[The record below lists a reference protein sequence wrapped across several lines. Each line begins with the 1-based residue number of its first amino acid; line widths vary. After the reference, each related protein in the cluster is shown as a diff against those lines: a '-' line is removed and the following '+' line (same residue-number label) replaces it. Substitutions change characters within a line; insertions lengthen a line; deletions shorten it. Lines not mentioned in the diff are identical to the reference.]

1 MTEQEQ
7 KDFDEL
13 KAKVEE
19 LTTMNTELQTEHDTA
34 QKELETFKSDNT
46 KLTEDLNK
54 SKTLNDELQ
63 RKIIDKFDS
72 GTPPSQASDFDKLCE
87 EKFK

>member
-13 KAKVEE
+13 KAKLEE
-19 LTTMNTELQTEHDTA
+19 ATTKNNELQTAHDA
-34 QKELETFKSDNT
+34 AKQELEKFKTDNT
-46 KLTEDLNK
+46 KLNDDLNK

-72 GTPPSQASDFDKLCE
+72 GTSSSQASDFDKLCE
-87 EKFK
+87 ETFK

>member
-13 KAKVEE
+13 KAKVDE
-19 LTTMNTELQTEHDTA
+19 LTAKNTELQTAHDIA
-34 QKELETFKSDNT
+34 KQELETFKTNNA
-46 KLTEDLNK
+46 KLNDDLNK

-72 GTPPSQASDFDKLCE
+72 VTPASQVSDFDKLCE
-87 EKFK
+87 ETFK

>member
-13 KAKVEE
+13 KAKVDE
-19 LTTMNTELQTEHDTA
+19 LTAKNTELQTAHDVA
-34 QKELETFKSDNT
+34 KQELETFKSDNT
-46 KLTEDLNK
+46 KLKDDLNK

-72 GTPPSQASDFDKLCE
+72 GTPSSQASDFDKLCE

>member
-13 KAKVEE
+13 KAKLDEA
-19 LTTMNTELQTEHDTA
+19 TTKNNELQTAHDA
-34 QKELETFKSDNT
+34 VKQELEKFKTDNA
-46 KLTEDLNK
+46 KLNDDLNK

-72 GTPPSQASDFDKLCE
+72 GTPASKVSDFDKLCE
-87 EKFK
+87 ETFK

>member
-13 KAKVEE
+13 KAKLDEM
-19 LTTMNTELQTEHDTA
+19 TTKNTELQTAHDA
-34 QKELETFKSDNT
+34 VKQELETFKSDNT
-46 KLTEDLNK
+46 KLKDDLNK

>member
-13 KAKVEE
+13 KAKVDE
-19 LTTMNTELQTEHDTA
+19 LTTKNSELQTAHDA
-34 QKELETFKSDNT
+34 VKQELETFKTNNA
-46 KLTEDLNK
+46 KLNDDLNK

-72 GTPPSQASDFDKLCE
+72 GTPSSQVSDFDKLCE
-87 EKFK
+87 ETFK

>member
-13 KAKVEE
+13 KAKVDE
-19 LTTMNTELQTEHDTA
+19 LTIKNSELQTAHDA
-34 QKELETFKSDNT
+34 VKQELETFKTNNA
-46 KLTEDLNK
+46 KLNDDLNK

-72 GTPPSQASDFDKLCE
+72 VTPSSQVSDFDKLCE
-87 EKFK
+87 ETFK

>member
-13 KAKVEE
+13 KAKVDE
-19 LTTMNTELQTEHDTA
+19 LTTKNTELQTAHDATK
-34 QKELETFKSDNT
+34 QELETFKTNNA
-46 KLTEDLNK
+46 KLNDDLNK
-54 SKTLNDELQ
+54 SKNLNDELQ

-72 GTPPSQASDFDKLCE
+72 GTPSSQVSDFDKLCE
-87 EKFK
+87 ETFK

>member
-13 KAKVEE
+13 KAKVDE
-19 LTTMNTELQTEHDTA
+19 LTTKNSELQTAHDA
-34 QKELETFKSDNT
+34 AKQEVETFKTVNA
-46 KLTEDLNK
+46 KLNDDLNK

-72 GTPPSQASDFDKLCE
+72 GAPSSQASDFDKLCE
-87 EKFK
+87 ETFK